1 MDILQA
7 MKERH
12 SVRSYTEKKIEGDVK
27 EHLLTIINECNSKS
41 GLHMQL
47 VLDEPSAFDGFM
59 GHYGKFS
66 GVKNYIAIVGKKG
79 KDLSELS
86 GYYGEK
92 VILEAQMMGLN
103 TCWVGLSYSKVK
115 GAYQID
121 IGEKLSIII
130 AIGYGATQGVPHKSK
145 TIEEVSKVSGKM
157 PDWFK
162 NGMEA
167 VLLAPTALNQQK
179 FLFDLKGGKVTAKAG
194 MGFFA
199 KTDLGIVKLHF
210 ELGAGRRLSV

>member
-12 SVRSYTEKKIEGDVK
+12 SVRSYTEQKIEGVVK
-27 EHLLTIINECNSKS
+27 EHLLKVINECNNKS

-47 VLDEPSAFDGFM
+47 VLDEPAAFDGFM

-66 GVKNYIAIVGKKG
+66 GVKNYIAVVGKKE
-79 KDLSELS
+79 KTLSELS

-115 GAYQID
+115 GAYQVGM
-121 IGEKLSIII
+121 GEKLAIII
-130 AIGYGATQGVPHKSK
+130 AVGYGAIQGVPHKSK
-145 TIEEVSKVSGKM
+145 TLEEVSKVSGDM

-167 VLLAPTALNQQK
+167 ALLAPTAINQQK
-179 FLFDLKGGKVTAKAG
+179 FLFVLEGNKVSAKEG
-194 MGFFA
+194 LGFFA

-210 ELGAGRRLSV
+210 ELGAGRTI